1 MRSRSDGVMEAIR
14 AREAAVA
21 AIEENEVL
29 GEALAQVQVEAMAA
43 AGEQPITL
51 EPTSIKDA
59 KVLTSVRREQHGDWK
74 EQSLTANELKKA
86 AHEGSGW
93 HDMSASQQEA
103 VDMILTKVSRIVTGN
118 PYHQD
123 HWDDIGGYALLGAQ
137 GHSK

>member
-1 MRSRSDGVMEAIR
+1 MRSRSADLIEKL
-14 AREAAVA
+14 REREEDVA
-21 AIEENEVL
+21 QNDENEVL
-29 GEALAQVQVEAMAA
+29 AEALTAVQVEAIAA
-43 AGEQPITL
+43 AGAQPITL
-51 EPTSIKDA
+51 EPASMKDA
-59 KVLTSVRREQHGDWK
+59 KVLTSVRKEQHGDWMA
-74 EQSLTANELKKA
+74 QSLTANELKKT

-93 HDMSASQQEA
+93 NNMSASQQEA